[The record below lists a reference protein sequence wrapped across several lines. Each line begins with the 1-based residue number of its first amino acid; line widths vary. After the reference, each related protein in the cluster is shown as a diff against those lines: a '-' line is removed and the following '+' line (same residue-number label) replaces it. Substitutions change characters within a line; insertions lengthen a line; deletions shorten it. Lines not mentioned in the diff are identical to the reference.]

1 MKKRQKKEKKTL
13 VESPKSSKFLGIF
26 KRRHHGKPRAARSL
40 VGNTANFVFLCIF
53 GAVMVL
59 PMVYAIGNAF
69 KPLDELFLFPPRF
82 IPKNPTLNNFKGI
95 SALFT
100 ENMVPFTRYLTN
112 TLWITA
118 FGTTVSIIVACG
130 AGYVLEKKRFPLKER
145 IFKLIQ
151 TALLFAGGVTAIPSF
166 LVISKLGVIDTYWSI
181 FLPAI
186 GSSFNVFLMKQFMGS
201 VPDTLLEAARIDGA
215 GEQKIFWTIVM
226 PSVKSAWMTLI
237 IFSFQTF
244 WGQTGGNTIY
254 SEELKT
260 LPYALNQA
268 LAAGIS
274 RTGESAAIS
283 MLMML
288 VPIAVFVIT
297 QSNVIET
304 MMSSGI
310 KE

>member
-1 MKKRQKKEKKTL
+1 MMK
-13 VESPKSSKFLGIF
+13 IF
-26 KRRHHGKPRAARSL
+26 RKNHHGKPRAARSL
-40 VGNTANFVFLCIF
+40 IGNTANFVFLCLF
-53 GAVMVL
+53 GAIMVL

-82 IPKNPTLNNFKGI
+82 IPKNPTFNNFKGI
-95 SALFT
+95 GALFT
-100 ENMVPFTRYLTN
+100 ETMVPFSRYLTN
-112 TLWITA
+112 TLWITI
-118 FGTTVSIIVACG
+118 FGTAGSIFFASA
-130 AGYVLEKKRFPLKER
+130 AGYVLEKKKFPFKKG
-145 IFKLIQ
+145 IFKLI
-151 TALLFAGGVTAIPSF
+151 TVALLFTGGVTTIPSF
-166 LVISKLGVIDTYWSI
+166 LIISKLGVIDTYWSI
-181 FLPAI
+181 FLPAF
-186 GSSFNVFLMKQFMGS
+186 GSSFNVFLMKQFMS
-201 VPDTLLEAARIDGA
+201 NVPNTLLEAARIDGA

-237 IFSFQTF
+237 IFSFQHL

-260 LPYALNQA
+260 LPYALSQA

-283 MLMML
+283 MLMMM
-288 VPIAVFVIT
+288 VPICVFIIT